1 MRRHTEW
8 NIAGYRRLWEATPYV
23 SYPLPER
30 GSELHQGLH
39 GFSVAASTR
48 ARLPSRR
55 RPTSISPPS
64 FSPLQGVRSPG
75 QSLLAVQPLPRPPVP
90 WSCGRLR
97 NSGRGLVRSCC
108 SSYPGRISRPG
119 FPIEQSARQ
128 SSRFTVVGTRLVD
141 LAFWL
146 RSYRHRILCHIFRRF
161 RHVDEAH
168 RRRGRANYAS
178 FRLLRRQ
185 TQLGRGKN
193 SSVPCNPRQ
202 ACGRTAKF
210 MD

>member
-1 MRRHTEW
+1 MEYCWVSSTMGGNSLRFVSLARARIRTPSG
-8 NIAGYRRLWEATPYV
+8 IAWFL
-23 SYPLPER
+23 SC
-30 GSELHQGLH
+30 S
-39 GFSVAASTR
+39 FDASTTPQPEK
-48 ARLPSRR
+48 ADFYLSSKLFTPSRR
-55 RPTSISPPS
+55 PIPGTKFTRCSATPS
-64 FSPLQGVRSPG
+64 TTSPLVLRSTT
-75 QSLLAVQPLPRPPVP
+75 
-90 WSCGRLR
+90 